1 MLYENTI
8 TKELSPTVSVIVPTL
23 NAEKELPQLLS
34 ALLAQDFPIGEI
46 LVIDSSSEDKTVEI
60 CEAYSKVLVIS
71 IPREEF
77 DHGKTRDMAARRSK
91 GEIVVFLTQDAI
103 PADEGFLGKL
113 ISPLKN
119 PEVAVSVGRQLPK
132 LDASKMEELV
142 RRFNYP
148 SDSNV
153 RPADDIPRMGIKAF
167 FCSDSCAAY
176 RKDVYIALGGFEYP
190 LKSNEDMLFAAK
202 ALQNGY
208 RVAYTADACVYHSH
222 NFSLRE
228 QYKRNYLQ
236 GYEIERHRSLLNS
249 APLGK
254 EGMQLVKTVS
264 KGLLKGRHV
273 GALFYF
279 GMDCVARWLG
289 NRNGKAAYRREMRSN
304 VHDR

>member
-1 MLYENTI
+1 MPQENTR
-8 TKELSPTVSVIVPTL
+8 TKECSPTVSVIVPTL
-23 NAEKELPQLLS
+23 NAEKEIRQLLS
-34 ALLAQDFPIGEI
+34 ALLGQDFPPEEI
-46 LVIDSSSEDKTVEI
+46 LVIDSSSEDKTVKI
-60 CEAYSKVLVIS
+60 CEEFSKVQVIR
-71 IPREEF
+71 IPREDF
-77 DHGKTRDMAARRSK
+77 DHGKTRDMAVRRSK
-91 GEIVVFLTQDAI
+91 GEIIAFLTQDAI
-103 PADEGFLGKL
+103 PADAGFLGKL

-119 PEVAVSVGRQLPK
+119 SEVAVSVGRQLPK
-132 LDASKMEELV
+132 QDASKMEALV

-148 SDSNV
+148 SESNI
-153 RPADDIPRMGIKAF
+153 RSADDIPRMGIKAF

-176 RKDVYIALGGFEYP
+176 RKDVYLALGGFEYP
-190 LKSNEDMLFAAK
+190 LKSNEDMFFAAK

-208 RVAYTADACVYHSH
+208 RVVYTADASVYHSH

-236 GYEIERHRSLLNS
+236 GYEIERHRVLLNGAS
-249 APLGK
+249 LGK

-264 KGLLKGRHV
+264 KGLLKDGHV

-289 NRNGKAAYRREMRSN
+289 NRNGKAAFRREMRSN